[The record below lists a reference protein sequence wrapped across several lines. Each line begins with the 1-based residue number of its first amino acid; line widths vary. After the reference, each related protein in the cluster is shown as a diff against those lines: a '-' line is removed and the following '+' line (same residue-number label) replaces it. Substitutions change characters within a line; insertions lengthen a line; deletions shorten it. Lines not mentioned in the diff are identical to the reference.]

1 MGAGTVPGYG
11 GAMPSDAVSPRTPHG
26 PGHDHGP
33 GPGRATVPRSDVEN
47 AVDPERPGRRR
58 TALAGAGGVLASVVI
73 GLIVMLGLGGTNPV
87 DQGWDD
93 LMAAARESVPW
104 FVPVARGLDWFGG
117 GWRGIVA
124 VPVLVI
130 LALLLARRPW
140 GALFFAASTVLG
152 AGLVQLIKYVADRD
166 RPQDMLVTSDVGSYP
181 SGHVA
186 NAAVMALVLALLI
199 GRAWCWVLAA
209 LYTLTMLVSRTY
221 VSAHWLTD
229 TLGGLALAV
238 GVVLLLAAAM
248 WQPLSRE
255 WRTRDVVSATGRA

>member
-1 MGAGTVPGYG
+1 
-11 GAMPSDAVSPRTPHG
+11 MPSNDADPRTP
-26 PGHDHGP
+26 PDHRP
-33 GPGRATVPRSDVEN
+33 E
-47 AVDPERPGRRR
+47 VDAEPQRPGRRR
-58 TALAGAGGVLASVVI
+58 TAVAGAGGVLASVLI
-73 GLIVMLGLGGTNPV
+73 GLVVMLGFGGTNPV

-93 LMAAARESVPW
+93 VMAASRESLPW
-104 FVPVARGLDWFGG
+104 FMPVARGLDWFGG
-117 GWRGIVA
+117 GWRGIIA

-140 GALFFAASTVLG
+140 GALFFTASTVLG
-152 AGLVQLIKYVADRD
+152 AGLVQLLKYVADRD

-209 LYTLTMLVSRTY
+209 LYTVTMLVSRTY

-248 WQPLSRE
+248 WRPLARE
-255 WRTRDVVSATGRA
+255 WVRRDAVSAA